1 MIQTIKVLEKSN
13 FHLYIKDFLF
23 KQAIKNIRSTASEVQ
38 PSSKCSFLVAE
49 VLYMIVPC
57 LNLGTNI

>member
-23 KQAIKNIRSTASEVQ
+23 KQAIKNIRSTAPEVQ
-38 PSSKCSFLVAE
+38 PSDCSLFK
-49 VLYMIVPC
+49 
-57 LNLGTNI
+57 LGNKHLASTENIFNSL